1 MTDTAVNE
9 TTLTEDGASQ
19 AQPAAQPATAP
30 GTAQT
35 PAPTGPTRDIINPST
50 GAVIQS
56 VPEHAAADVDRIVGV
71 AKAAFESGPWPD
83 LHPSER
89 ARILLRVADEIEAS
103 TEELYRL
110 EALNNGRPVTETRAQ
125 LSRVP
130 EWFRYNAGLLAAQR
144 TGVLPSDGPYLTY
157 QRRAPL
163 GVCGIITPFNH
174 PMLIL
179 ARSLSAALA
188 NGNVV
193 VVKPS
198 ELTPLTTLALLPI
211 LERAGVP
218 EGVVQIVTG
227 AAEAGRAL
235 TEHPDIAKI
244 TLTGGTET
252 GRTAAVATARR
263 FARMTAELGGKTP
276 VVVFDDVDPRDA
288 AEGAAF
294 SAFVAAGQSCVAG
307 SRFLVQRAVYD
318 EFVEHLTARAKA
330 IRVGDPTSP
339 DTQMGPLISSRQ
351 RDKVEALVESG
362 REEGAS
368 VTAGGA
374 EPEFGTAETE
384 ALRNGFFYEPT
395 VLADATM
402 QMRVAREEIFGP
414 VAVVIP
420 FDDEDDAVAM
430 ANDNP
435 YGLGAGLW
443 TRDVARAHRVADRI
457 KAGMV
462 WINDH
467 HRLEPSLPWGGI
479 KESGIG
485 KDAGVESFD
494 DFSWLKTV
502 VTRIAPD
509 SVDWYGGS
517 GTERLN

>member
-1 MTDTAVNE
+1 MTIIENRAAE
-9 TTLTEDGASQ
+9 TTTAS
-19 AQPAAQPATAP
+19 A
-30 GTAQT
+30 
-35 PAPTGPTRDIINPST
+35 TRDILNPST
-50 GAVIQS
+50 GQVIRT
-56 VPEHAAADVDRIVGV
+56 VPEHGAADVDRVV
-71 AKAAFESGPWPD
+71 AVARDALENGPWATM
-83 LHPSER
+83 HPSER
-89 ARILLRVADEIEAS
+89 SRILLRIADEIERS

-110 EALNNGRPVTETRAQ
+110 EAQNNGRPVTETRAQ

-144 TGVLPSDGPYLTY
+144 TAVMPSDGPYLTY

-188 NGNVV
+188 NGNTV

-218 EGVVQIVTG
+218 AGVVQVVTG
-227 AAEAGRAL
+227 AAEAGRRL

-252 GRTAAVATARR
+252 GRSAAVATARR

-276 VVVFDDVDPRDA
+276 VIVFDDVDPREA

-307 SRFLVQRAVYD
+307 SRFLVQRDVYD
-318 EFVEHLTARAKA
+318 AFVEHLTARAAA
-330 IRVGDPTSP
+330 IRVGDPDDP
-339 DTQMGPLISSRQ
+339 QTQMGPLISARQ
-351 RDKVEALVESG
+351 RGKVADLVDSS
-362 REEGAS
+362 RVEGA
-368 VTAGGA
+368 TITTGGA
-374 EPEFGTAETE
+374 VP
-384 ALRNGFFYEPT
+384 ALDGELADGFFYAPT
-395 VLADATM
+395 VIADATM
-402 QMRVAREEIFGP
+402 DMRVAREEIFGP

-435 YGLGAGLW
+435 YGLGAGIW
-443 TRDVARAHRVADRI
+443 THRLDRAHRVADRI

-485 KDAGVESFD
+485 KDAGIESFD
-494 DFSWLKTV
+494 EFSWLKTV

-509 SVDWYGGS
+509 SVDWYGGA